1 MLQNSSARRKPMG
14 ERIIKLGL
22 TQARHS
28 GDAPVVLA
36 WLLDRLLA
44 LISEV
49 PLEAADVRTKEFRS
63 QLELYRARITGA
75 DAEAGSRESLEATA
89 QACLATCDRYF
100 KQVRVF
106 QTERETEFGEV
117 IDILRKAVAEVAGEA
132 NTFHTRLL
140 SASERFTRLSEIEDI
155 RELKKQ
161 IAQEVSCLQ
170 NLVAEKRKQDE
181 ALCSRLS
188 QTIEGLHSEL
198 NQVREEA
205 TLDPLTGV
213 SNRGSF
219 DRVLRHWVKAYGE
232 NKKSFVLAMMDVDD
246 FKRLNDSHGHQVG
259 DRVLVTLMEQFSGWL
274 RDTDFL
280 GRYGGD
286 EFVLLMGNARLAD
299 VKPRLSD
306 LLEKVCAPGYQYG
319 EGEQACLVRFT
330 VTCGLA
336 EFTPG
341 QSPEDVIR
349 QADEALYEGKRRGK
363 NRVMTKRKPF
373 LKTLAE
379 FIPAPLSAQQNTN
392 C

>member
-1 MLQNSSARRKPMG
+1 MG
-14 ERIIKLGL
+14 EQLIKLGL
-22 TQARHS
+22 GQTKHS
-28 GDAPVVLA
+28 GDEPVVLT

-49 PLEAADVRTKEFRS
+49 PLEATDVRTKEFRS
-63 QLELYRARITGA
+63 QLELYRARLS
-75 DAEAGSRESLEATA
+75 EAGSRESLESTA
-89 QACLATCDRYF
+89 QACLATCNLYF
-100 KQVRVF
+100 KQVLVF
-106 QTERETEFGEV
+106 QSERETEFGEV

-161 IAQEVSCLQ
+161 IAQEVSGLQ

-181 ALCSRLS
+181 ALCSKLS

-213 SNRGSF
+213 ANRGSF
-219 DRVLRHWVKAYGE
+219 DRTLRHWVKAYGE
-232 NKKSFVLAMMDVDD
+232 NGKSFVLAMMDVDD
-246 FKRLNDSHGHQVG
+246 FKHLNDSHGHQVG
-259 DRVLVTLMEQFSGWL
+259 DRVLVTMIEQLGGWL
-274 RDTDFL
+274 RETDFL

-286 EFVLLMGNARLAD
+286 EFVVLMGDTKLAE

-319 EGEQACLVRFT
+319 EGEQASMVRFT

-373 LKTLAE
+373 LKTIAD
-379 FIPAPLSAQQNTN
+379 FMPSPLSAQQKTN
-392 C
+392 G

>member
-1 MLQNSSARRKPMG
+1 MG

-63 QLELYRARITGA
+63 QLELYRARLTGA

-89 QACLATCDRYF
+89 QACLATCDLYF
-100 KQVRVF
+100 KQVRAF

-161 IAQEVSCLQ
+161 IVQEVSGLQ